1 MGSNVVTP
9 EDVLESLMSDGTFD
23 ALRMKI
29 INQLKTNEELKNNT
43 IAMVEQSRVLNI
55 PGAEKKTK
63 RELFDALRQELEM
76 PVLEKAAKAV
86 WELIL
91 DDSGL
96 GKEISE
102 TVERVY
108 WQLSGRDVPP
118 PPLLPPPTSDAQQPR
133 KVKENKEGG
142 QKVKEIMSKSSSRKR
157 AFCQMSMQREVVTE
171 GFYNH
176 PPVVSDDG
184 ALSSNNSNA

>member
-1 MGSNVVTP
+1 MGSHVVTP
-9 EDVLESLMSDGTFD
+9 KDVLESLMSDGTFD
-23 ALRMKI
+23 AIRLKI
-29 INQLKTNEELKNNT
+29 VNELKANEELKNNT
-43 IAMVEQSRVLNI
+43 IRMVEQSRVLNI

-91 DDSGL
+91 DDGGL

-108 WQLSGRDVPP
+108 CQLSGRDVPP
-118 PPLLPPPTSDAQQPR
+118 PPTSLAQQSQE
-133 KVKENKEGG
+133 VKENKEGG

-157 AFCQMSMQREVVTE
+157 ALHMSMQRGEIVTK
-171 GFYNH
+171 GFCSH
-176 PPVVSDDG
+176 PPLVLDDG
-184 ALSSNNSNA
+184 ALSSSNSNA